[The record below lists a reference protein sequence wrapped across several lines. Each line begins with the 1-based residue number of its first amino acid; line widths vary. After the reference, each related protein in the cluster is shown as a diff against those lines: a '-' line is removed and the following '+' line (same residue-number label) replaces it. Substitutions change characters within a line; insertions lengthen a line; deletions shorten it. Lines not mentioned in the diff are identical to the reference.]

1 MYFNFFIER
10 IIKKNI
16 FISDIIGCVFK
27 IKNINNFKFY
37 SIILEVQKNE

>member
-1 MYFNFFIER
+1 MFFNIDIER

-27 IKNINNFKFY
+27 INHINNFKLS
-37 SIILEVQKNE
+37 SISSAGARK